1 VENNKKQILEGKT
14 TWQTWIPSLNISGHY
29 LYCLRCSQPWVMHA
43 GQKGHTLPSLMIWD
57 QACNSPFIANP
68 GVLISVNNTSL
79 LKVAGHLIFVLVFGE
94 LLRIFVMWYGMEET
108 SGLTST
114 QERGIALFVVNVA
127 GLYAQLVHAG
137 IMVAK

>member
-1 VENNKKQILEGKT
+1 ML
-14 TWQTWIPSLNISGHY
+14 
-29 LYCLRCSQPWVMHA
+29 A

-57 QACNSPFIANP
+57 QAWNSPFIANP
-68 GVLISVNNTSL
+68 GVLILVNNTSL